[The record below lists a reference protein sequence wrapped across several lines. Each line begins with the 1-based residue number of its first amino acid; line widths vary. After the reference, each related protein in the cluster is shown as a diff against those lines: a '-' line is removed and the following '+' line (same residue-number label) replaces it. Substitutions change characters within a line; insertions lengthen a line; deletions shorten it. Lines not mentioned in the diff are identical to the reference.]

1 MNNTWA
7 VMCGMIRVEFEFC
20 SMLAYLC
27 ELRKN
32 GEIDGII
39 FSTWEGGAHGYE
51 SMLDELGVIV
61 LESKPLEQESE
72 YGEMVF
78 LRQGTQLKAA
88 LDLLPNDAYILKCR
102 TDYSN
107 YEVNRIMPTIRKL
120 NEADLK
126 TAEFGEFKPLFENRV
141 VVFGYSVNDLFSSGD
156 IVFYGKASDIRN
168 MIVLED
174 TKLAYAS
181 KVESDAWFFAG
192 IFAHKYPIIGDYFRY
207 LYPGFRNKVF
217 EMTADKE
224 NFELPDVLNK
234 LYALYFVIAYCN
246 FIFYYLE
253 AGEEFGKTPEPN
265 EYELGI
271 KDIFF
276 GNARYG
282 IKRIKANLDIRN
294 YSIIDQIV
302 NGKLADSSGYRK
314 LYSEI
319 KKIRDISKYGSSL
332 QMTTEDIQE
341 LKDWG
346 KMNFEKSDDDWA
358 KDIVKAEKTNNNC
371 GYDEALD
378 ILFGRFEVGDRE
390 KRIIKDISCSAKGYY
405 NKESEYLAELKEINY
420 KLYKKVL
427 FSLIRH
433 DSSKAIQEFKDL
445 IANGDMDDL
454 ERQEAN
460 FIIEKFKL

>member
-1 MNNTWA
+1 
-7 VMCGMIRVEFEFC
+7 
-20 SMLAYLC
+20 
-27 ELRKN
+27 
-32 GEIDGII
+32 
-39 FSTWEGGAHGYE
+39 
-51 SMLDELGVIV
+51 
-61 LESKPLEQESE
+61 
-72 YGEMVF
+72 
-78 LRQGTQLKAA
+78 
-88 LDLLPNDAYILKCR
+88 
-102 TDYSN
+102 
-107 YEVNRIMPTIRKL
+107 
-120 NEADLK
+120 
-126 TAEFGEFKPLFENRV
+126 
-141 VVFGYSVNDLFSSGD
+141 
-156 IVFYGKASDIRN
+156 
-168 MIVLED
+168 
-174 TKLAYAS
+174 
-181 KVESDAWFFAG
+181 
-192 IFAHKYPIIGDYFRY
+192 
-207 LYPGFRNKVF
+207 
-217 EMTADKE
+217 MTADKE

-282 IKRIKANLDIRN
+282 IRRIKANLDIRN

-314 LYSEI
+314 LYLEI

-358 KDIVKAEKTNNNC
+358 KDIVKSVKSNNDC
-371 GYDEALD
+371 GYDKALD
-378 ILFGRFEVGDRE
+378 ILFGRFEIGERE
-390 KRIIKDISCSAKGYY
+390 KEIIKDISCSAKGYY
-405 NKESEYLAELKEINY
+405 NMESKYLAELKEINY

-433 DSSKAIQEFKDL
+433 DSSKAIEEFKDL
-445 IANGDMDDL
+445 IANEDMDDL
-454 ERQEAN
+454 ERQEAQ
-460 FIIEKFKL
+460 FIIEKFKI